1 MDNVSIPPVQQPDS
15 TSGAPVG
22 ASNSGGDE
30 ISREKE
36 KTRREYEKKYRAG
49 NVVDLVKTIAII
61 ALSLA
66 LVTFIGL
73 FAWVMSEYNSLN
85 SDVQGKISVAV
96 AKAKDET
103 AAQKEA
109 IFLEREKNPLRTFVG
124 PDDYGQLTFQY
135 PKTWSVYIAD
145 SAANGGDFHAYFN
158 PVQVEA
164 VSNDTVNALRVSI
177 VNKLFDVVA
186 AEYQK
191 AMEKKDSNLTMESVT
206 VNGFSANRYTGT
218 IPNTDLSGYIIIFK
232 IRDKTAIVQTD
243 SVLFADDYNKLI
255 ETITFSP

>member
-1 MDNVSIPPVQQPDS
+1 MDNASIPPVQQPDS
-15 TSGAPVG
+15 TSGAPAS
-22 ASNSGGDE
+22 ASNSVGDE

-49 NVVDLVKTIAII
+49 TVVDLVKTIAII

-73 FAWVMSEYNSLN
+73 FVWVLSEYNDLN

-109 IFLEREKNPLRTFVG
+109 EFLYREKQPLRTFVG
-124 PDDYGQLTFQY
+124 PEDYGQLTFQY
-135 PKTWSVYIAD
+135 PKTWSVYVAD
-145 SAANGGDFHAYFN
+145 PATNGGDFNAYFN
-158 PVQVEA
+158 PVQV
-164 VSNDTVNALRVSI
+164 DTVAKDTINALRVSI
-177 VNKLFDVVA
+177 VNKAFDVVA

-255 ETITFSP
+255 ETIKFNA